1 MELPFLTIVN
11 SEEDTT
17 HFATSFAK
25 KLIAGDIVAFT
36 GDLGTGKT
44 FIVKSIAKYFGIESV
59 TSPTFSIVNTYSG
72 DVEINHFDFYR
83 IKKLEEL
90 YDIGFDEYLSNNS
103 AITFIEWADMFEE
116 ILPPNIYRVTLLHL
130 DESRREIKIEKR

>member
-1 MELPFLTIVN
+1 MKLPFLTIVN

-17 HFATSFAK
+17 QFASRFAQI
-25 KLIAGDIVAFT
+25 LTAGDIVAFT

-44 FIVKSIAKYFGIESV
+44 FIVKTIAKHFGIESV

-72 DVEINHFDFYR
+72 DFEINHFDFYR
-83 IKKLEEL
+83 IKKIEEL

-103 AITFIEWADMFEE
+103 TITFIEWAEMFDE
-116 ILPPNIYRVTLLHL
+116 ILPPNIYRVTITHL
-130 DESRREIKIEKR
+130 DELRREIKVEKK